1 MYISMLRVPSS
12 LPDELEQLVHE
23 TIGCCIA
30 VHRALGP
37 GLLEEIYSRALGL
50 ELTAC
55 GIKYEREKPFPVKY
69 RGELLCRQYLD
80 FVVADQI
87 VLELK
92 SIEQLAPINHAQL
105 LTYMRV
111 AHKRVGL
118 LINFNVIVL
127 KDGIKRKVL

>member
-1 MYISMLRVPSS
+1 MLRVSSS
-12 LPDELEQLVHE
+12 LPDDLEQLVHN

-37 GLLEEIYSRALGL
+37 GLLEEIYSRALGF
-50 ELTAC
+50 ELAAC
-55 GIKYEREKPFPVKY
+55 GIPYEREKPFPVRY
-69 RGELLCRQYLD
+69 RGEVLCKQYLD

-92 SIEQLAPINHAQL
+92 SVEQLVPVNHAQL

-118 LINFNVIVL
+118 LINFNVVVL

>member
-1 MYISMLRVPSS
+1 MLRVTSRLS
-12 LPDELEQLVHE
+12 DECEKLVHE

-30 VHRALGP
+30 VHRVLGP

-50 ELTAC
+50 ELTAT
-55 GIKYEREKPFPVKY
+55 GIPFEREKPYPVIY

-92 SIEQLAPINHAQL
+92 AVEQLVRVNHAQL
-105 LTYMRV
+105 LNYMRV
-111 AHKRVGL
+111 ANKSVGL
-118 LINFNVIVL
+118 LINFNVVVL
-127 KDGIKRKVL
+127 KDGLKRKVL

>member
-1 MYISMLRVPSS
+1 MLRVASP
-12 LPDELEQLVHE
+12 LPKDLEDLVHK

-30 VHRALGP
+30 VHRVLGP
-37 GLLEEIYSRALGL
+37 GLLEEIYSRAIGL
-50 ELTAC
+50 ELKAT
-55 GIKYEREKPFPVKY
+55 GISFDREKAYPVTY
-69 RGELLCRQYLD
+69 RGEVLCQQYLD

-92 SIEQLAPINHAQL
+92 SVEQLVPVNHAQL
-105 LTYMRV
+105 LNYMRI

-127 KDGIKRKVL
+127 KDGITRKVL

>member
-1 MYISMLRVPSS
+1 MLRIPSS
-12 LPDELEQLVHE
+12 LPDDLENLVHD

-30 VHRALGP
+30 VHRVLGP

-50 ELTAC
+50 ELTAA
-55 GIKYEREKPFPVKY
+55 GVPFEREKPYPVTY
-69 RGELLCRQYLD
+69 RGELLCQQYLD

-92 SIEQLAPINHAQL
+92 SVEQLVPVNHAQL

-118 LINFNVIVL
+118 LINFNVVVL
-127 KDGIKRKVL
+127 KDGLKRKVL